1 MRRSAI
7 LLAILLGLG
16 GLVACG
22 DDDDDGGGTEETTSE
37 SEETTAGDDEMA
49 DTADG
54 AQDETDGDAG
64 GGDAATDDF
73 PIPVPDGSTEVIVF
87 DESTRQV
94 NYAADDFDRVVAF
107 YQGWVAEQPETYTE
121 DPVSETGAGW
131 RPEEGSG
138 SPVQNIIVAKTLGDD
153 GEEITLVNISIVP

>member
-1 MRRSAI
+1 MRCSAI

-22 DDDDDGGGTEETTSE
+22 DDDDDGGDEIGDE
-37 SEETTAGDDEMA
+37 AGE
-49 DTADG
+49 
-54 AQDETDGDAG
+54 GDA
-64 GGDAATDDF
+64 
-73 PIPVPDGSTEVIVF
+73 
-87 DESTRQV
+87 
-94 NYAADDFDRVVAF
+94 AADDFDRVVAF
-107 YQGWVAEQPETYTE
+107 YEGWVAEQPETYTE

-153 GEEITLVNISIVP
+153 REEITLVNISIVP